1 MHEANLCGSVL
12 AFYPSST
19 KIAEDYLR
27 FVVCK
32 TDSEIDLAKERLRGL
47 KPFLVDDK

>member
-1 MHEANLCGSVL
+1 MVFVL
-12 AFYPSST
+12 AFYCSNT
-19 KIAEDYLR
+19 NLAGRYLR

-47 KPFLVDDK
+47 KIFLVSDK